1 MKPADKLLSCL
12 DKVRQVKTNRWLALC
27 PAHPDKNPSLQI
39 TETEDGTLLVK
50 CWAGCTT
57 AEITRAVSLEMRD
70 LFPCNKDSNHH
81 LPNRTAVAHERLILR
96 LGQALIREGAE
107 LTEEDKQRF
116 ALAHNRLA
124 SLESKA

>member
-1 MKPADKLLSCL
+1 MKPSDKLLSRL

-57 AEITRAVSLEMRD
+57 AAVTRAASLEMRD
-70 LFPCNKDSNHH
+70 LFPGNKNSNYQ

-96 LGQALIREGAE
+96 LGQALLREGTE

>member
-57 AEITRAVSLEMRD
+57 AEVTRAASLEMRD
-70 LFPCNKDSNHH
+70 LFPGNKDSNHH
-81 LPNRTAVAHERLILR
+81 LPNRAAVAYERLILR
-96 LGQALIREGAE
+96 LGQALLREGTE

>member
-1 MKPADKLLSCL
+1 MKPADKVLSCL
-12 DKVRQVKTNRWLALC
+12 DKVRQVKTNCWLALC
-27 PAHPDKNPSLQI
+27 PAHADKNPSLQI

-57 AEITRAVSLEMRD
+57 TEITRAASLEMRD
-70 LFPCNKDSNHH
+70 LFPGNKDSNTH

-96 LGQALIREGAE
+96 LGQALLREGAE

>member
-57 AEITRAVSLEMRD
+57 AAVTRAASLEMRD
-70 LFPCNKDSNHH
+70 LFPGNKNSNYQ

>member
-57 AEITRAVSLEMRD
+57 AAVTRAASLEMRD
-70 LFPCNKDSNHH
+70 LFPGNKNSNYQ

-96 LGQALIREGAE
+96 LGQALLREGTE

>member
-12 DKVRQVKTNRWLALC
+12 DKVRQGKTNRWLALC

-57 AEITRAVSLEMRD
+57 AAVTRAASLEMRD
-70 LFPCNKDSNHH
+70 LFPGNKNSNYQ

-96 LGQALIREGAE
+96 LGQALLREGTE